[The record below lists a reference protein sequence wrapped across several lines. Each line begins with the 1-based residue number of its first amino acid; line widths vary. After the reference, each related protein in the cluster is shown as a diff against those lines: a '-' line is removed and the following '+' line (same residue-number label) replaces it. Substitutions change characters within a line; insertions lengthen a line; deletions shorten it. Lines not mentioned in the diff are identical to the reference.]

1 MRSHLAF
8 PAAALAAFLLAAG
21 PAVALPADDHYSKNQ
36 LRTAC
41 DYAGGTYSNHS
52 GGSYFCSFDNGSFI
66 ACNKKH
72 NCANGDEPADK
83 PSRGSDT
90 DGPAD

>member
-8 PAAALAAFLLAAG
+8 SGVALAMFLLLNSS
-21 PAVALPADDHYSKNQ
+21 ALAQPDDHYSKNQ

-41 DYAGGTYSNHS
+41 DYAGGTYSMHP
-52 GGSYFCSFDNGSFI
+52 GGSYFCSFDNGSYI

-72 NCANGDEPADK
+72 NCANGDDPSDK
-83 PSRGSDT
+83 PAGT
-90 DGPAD
+90 VADGLVD